1 MEPQTVSSCIQVLLE
16 IARGTSH
23 RTSIQKTLG
32 DICGSLERYFAPR
45 HLAALLVEPET
56 GDLAFSHVLGDKAE
70 LLAGK
75 KLRQGK
81 GVAGWVAQGGEA
93 LLIEDADSDPRFPSL
108 FLTAKTKGCKCLM
121 AVPLKSG
128 DAIYGVLEMID
139 TRSGAP
145 FTTQNLL
152 EFSAMADIT
161 SLAMEKAYYFQAMK
175 RMSETDLL
183 TGLANKRTFDRHM
196 EREIEVCKRYGTP
209 SSVSLLKIENLRKL
223 NEEHGTN
230 SIDRVLQLV
239 ATVLKD
245 EIRKVDVPCRIK
257 SDTFAVIMPNTLK
270 VPAIDVSKRLSAKIS
285 QQSAARQLPYFS
297 VALETLSA
305 VQEDVAP
312 LLGICESCRNEP
324 QGFRKFRDVGTN
336 LFQMFN
342 EEKQATERRQYY
354 RKDVQLAGSFT
365 NPETG
370 EAGDY
375 LVENVSL
382 NGLGFTTLLGHRLNR
397 NELINVT
404 FRLDDT
410 RHSEISRVARVRYI
424 NERYVGC
431 QFTDQKSYDTDLGF
445 YLMR

>member
-1 MEPQTVSSCIQVLLE
+1 
-16 IARGTSH
+16 
-23 RTSIQKTLG
+23 
-32 DICGSLERYFAPR
+32 
-45 HLAALLVEPET
+45 
-56 GDLAFSHVLGDKAE
+56 
-70 LLAGK
+70 
-75 KLRQGK
+75 
-81 GVAGWVAQGGEA
+81 
-93 LLIEDADSDPRFPSL
+93 
-108 FLTAKTKGCKCLM
+108 
-121 AVPLKSG
+121 
-128 DAIYGVLEMID
+128 
-139 TRSGAP
+139 
-145 FTTQNLL
+145 
-152 EFSAMADIT
+152 
-161 SLAMEKAYYFQAMK
+161 
-175 RMSETDLL
+175 
-183 TGLANKRTFDRHM
+183 
-196 EREIEVCKRYGTP
+196 
-209 SSVSLLKIENLRKL
+209 
-223 NEEHGTN
+223 
-230 SIDRVLQLV
+230 V